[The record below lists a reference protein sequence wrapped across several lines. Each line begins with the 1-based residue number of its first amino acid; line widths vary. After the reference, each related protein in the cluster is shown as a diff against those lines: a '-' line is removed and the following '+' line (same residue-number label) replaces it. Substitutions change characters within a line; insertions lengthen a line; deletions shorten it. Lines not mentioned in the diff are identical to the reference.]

1 MDVVLRLPEMAAAV
15 EAAVIL
21 AAVEADGVVQLHLRS
36 TVQAAA
42 VQVFFTQH
50 LQHLSHNSAAAMVC
64 GKTLRIPLS
73 QVINGCHPQ
82 ALEEEQEALS
92 QLQGAAMEW
101 WLFNGRYHQLRDLI
115 LQPAA
120 KHCPSRSVPQRMTL
134 QLQARQ
140 SMLLL

>member
-1 MDVVLRLPEMAAAV
+1 MDVVLRPPEMAAA
-15 EAAVIL
+15 AAVVVTS
-21 AAVEADGVVQLHLRS
+21 AAAADDGVVQLLLKS
-36 TVQAAA
+36 MVQAAVA
-42 VQVFFTQH
+42 RDISIQRVQH
-50 LQHLSHNSAAAMVC
+50 LLHNNVEAMVC

-73 QVINGCHPQ
+73 QVINGYRPQ

>member
-1 MDVVLRLPEMAAAV
+1 MDVVLRPPEMEAV
-15 EAAVIL
+15 AVAAVIL
-21 AAVEADGVVQLHLRS
+21 EAVEADGVVHLLLKS
-36 TVQAAA
+36 TVQAAVA
-42 VQVFFTQH
+42 RDISIQRVQH
-50 LQHLSHNSAAAMVC
+50 LLHNNVEAMVC

-73 QVINGCHPQ
+73 QVINGYRPQ

-120 KHCPSRSVPQRMTL
+120 KH
-134 QLQARQ
+134 
-140 SMLLL
+140 